1 MNAPTH
7 RGNILVI
14 DDDAEV
20 RYSLNRVLSARQYR
34 VMTAASGDEG
44 LRMAEREKPQVIFL
58 DNRMEG
64 LSGLETLQHLQ
75 SLAPTVK
82 IILMTAYGT
91 TQTAIEAMKF
101 GAFEYILKPFD
112 IDKITGLAER
122 ALRDLK
128 EISQNQEDSGASF
141 NQDEDFGEQFVGHS
155 RLMQEVFKSIGKV
168 AATEVTVMI
177 TGESGTGKE
186 LVARSLW
193 RHSLRGNGPF
203 LSVNCAAIP
212 ENLIESE
219 LFGYEKGAF
228 TGAAKRYRGKFEQCD
243 GGTLFLDE
251 IGDMS
256 PATQTK
262 ILRALQEGEIHR
274 IGASK
279 TTKVDVRVLAA
290 THRDLDRMVAD
301 GSFREDLYYRLNVVR
316 IDLPPLRERP
326 EDIPQIVD
334 FLLRRLARS
343 GKGNARRI
351 SGEGLEIL
359 RQHSWPGNVREL
371 ENVLQRSAVTARG
384 ETILAGDLPPDMS
397 GGDTVSVPAFEDSG
411 KELVA
416 DGVREEFSTDSLAE
430 VGDGEHDRANLSDAL
445 DVAYKEI
452 RKGHDESILRVLE
465 KEIIQRALQETGG
478 NQVRAAAL
486 LGISRV
492 TLRKRIQEIGLAG

>member
-1 MNAPTH
+1 MSAPSN
-7 RGNILVI
+7 RGNILII

-20 RYSLNRVLSARQYR
+20 RYSLNRVLSARHYR
-34 VMTAASGDEG
+34 VVTAANGEEG
-44 LRMAEREKPQVIFL
+44 LRLAERENSQVIFL

-64 LSGLETLQHLQ
+64 LSGLETLQRLH
-75 SLAPTVK
+75 SLVPAAK
-82 IILMTAYGT
+82 IILMTAYGA

-112 IDKITGLAER
+112 IEKITGLTEK
-122 ALRDLK
+122 ALQELK
-128 EISQNQEDSGASF
+128 EISLNQENSSASF
-141 NQDEDFGEQFVGHS
+141 SRDEDFGEQFVGRS

-168 AATEVTVMI
+168 AATDVTVMI

-193 RHSLRGNGPF
+193 RHSLRSNGPF

-228 TGAAKRYRGKFEQCD
+228 TGASRLHRGKFEQCD

-262 ILRALQEGEIHR
+262 ILRALQEGEISR

-279 TTKVDVRVLAA
+279 TTKVDVRMLAA
-290 THRDLDRMVAD
+290 THRDLDRMVAE

-334 FLLRRLARS
+334 FLLRRLVRS
-343 GKGNARRI
+343 GKGKARRI
-351 SGEGLEIL
+351 STEGLEIL
-359 RQHSWPGNVREL
+359 RRHSWPGNVREL

-384 ETILAGDLPPDMS
+384 ETILAGNLPEELRRQE
-397 GGDTVSVPAFEDSG
+397 TVSASPPAASG
-411 KELVA
+411 IMAVENTARQFLSSSQAQIVESE
-416 DGVREEFSTDSLAE
+416 RN
-430 VGDGEHDRANLSDAL
+430 RATLSDTL
-445 DVAYKEI
+445 DVVYKEI
-452 RKGHDESILRVLE
+452 RKGHNQSILRVLE
-465 KEIIQRALQETGG
+465 KEIIQRALRETGG
-478 NQVRAAAL
+478 NQVRSAAL

-492 TLRKRIQEIGLAG
+492 TLRKRIQEIGQT